1 MKIERNTPDEPGDEE
16 LTRVLRDVYASP
28 AANASYWD
36 TLETRIMARIAT
48 AGEAP
53 EWWGVFD
60 GWIRVGLAAALLA
73 GVLAG
78 SALLRARA
86 AQERLA
92 TPPLRRLAGSAL
104 LRARAAQ
111 ERLAYEAV
119 MESASVIPIAGP
131 NLARGPGRA
140 ARDATLRSLMS
151 R

>member
-1 MKIERNTPDEPGDEE
+1 MRIERNTPVEPGDEE
-16 LTRVLRDVYASP
+16 VTRVLRDVYASP

-36 TLETRIMARIAT
+36 TLESRIMTRIAH
-48 AGEAP
+48 AGESL

-60 GWIRVGLAAALLA
+60 GWVRV
-73 GVLAG
+73 
-78 SALLRARA
+78 R
-86 AQERLA
+86 E
-92 TPPLRRLAGSAL
+92 
-104 LRARAAQ
+104 AQ

-140 ARDATLRSLMS
+140 TRDATLRSLLT

>member
-16 LTRVLRDVYASP
+16 VTRVLRDLYASP
-28 AANASYWD
+28 SANASYWD

-48 AGEAP
+48 ARESP

-60 GWIRVGLAAALLA
+60 GWVRVGLAAALLA

-78 SALLRARA
+78 SALLRAR
-86 AQERLA
+86 E
-92 TPPLRRLAGSAL
+92 
-104 LRARAAQ
+104 AQ

-119 MESASVIPIAGP
+119 MESASVIPVAGP
-131 NLARGPGRA
+131 TVARGPGRST
-140 ARDATLRSLMS
+140 RDATLRSLMS

>member
-1 MKIERNTPDEPGDEE
+1 MKIERNTPHEPGDEE

-28 AANASYWD
+28 SANASYWD

-60 GWIRVGLAAALLA
+60 GWVRVGLAAAVLA

-78 SALLRARA
+78 SALLRAR
-86 AQERLA
+86 E
-92 TPPLRRLAGSAL
+92 
-104 LRARAAQ
+104 AQ

>member
-1 MKIERNTPDEPGDEE
+1 MKIVRDTPDEPGDEE
-16 LTRVLRDVYASP
+16 VTRVLRDVYASP

-48 AGEAP
+48 AGESP

-60 GWIRVGLAAALLA
+60 GWVRVGLAAAVLA

-78 SALLRARA
+78 TALLRAR
-86 AQERLA
+86 E
-92 TPPLRRLAGSAL
+92 
-104 LRARAAQ
+104 AQ
-111 ERLAYEAV
+111 ERLAYERV

>member
-28 AANASYWD
+28 SANASYWD
-36 TLETRIMARIAT
+36 TLESRIMARIAN
-48 AGEAP
+48 AGESI

-60 GWIRVGLAAALLA
+60 GWGRVGLAAAVLA

-78 SALLRARA
+78 AALMRAR
-86 AQERLA
+86 E
-92 TPPLRRLAGSAL
+92 
-104 LRARAAQ
+104 AQ

>member
-1 MKIERNTPDEPGDEE
+1 MKIERDTPHEPGDEE

-28 AANASYWD
+28 SANASYWD

-60 GWIRVGLAAALLA
+60 GWVRVGLAAALLA

-78 SALLRARA
+78 SALLRAR
-86 AQERLA
+86 E
-92 TPPLRRLAGSAL
+92 
-104 LRARAAQ
+104 AQ

>member
-1 MKIERNTPDEPGDEE
+1 MRIERNTPVEPGDEE
-16 LTRVLRDVYASP
+16 VTRVLRDVYASP
-28 AANASYWD
+28 APNASYWD
-36 TLETRIMARIAT
+36 TLESRIMTRIAN
-48 AGEAP
+48 AGDSL

-60 GWIRVGLAAALLA
+60 GWVRVGLAAAVLA

-78 SALLRARA
+78 TALLRAR
-86 AQERLA
+86 E
-92 TPPLRRLAGSAL
+92 
-104 LRARAAQ
+104 AQ

-140 ARDATLRSLMS
+140 ARDATLRSLLS